1 MFGKTLSQYV
11 AFQKPI
17 LILIAVVFAHEARTL
32 DGRRPGVGRQVRE
45 RHGRRCVLGSLYYGW
60 AVGQQGFGSFKQL
73 YGANLVQ
80 GVFSQT
86 LIALAIV
93 LAIVLG
99 QDNIYTIPEFYPPS
113 AGNDPMGMPPDGKN
127 FGHAIAH
134 IVVAGAIAMPLDRL
148 AAELGACTCDAQD
161 RGLDEGASCPSL
173 PASASARTRSCRRSA
188 PAGWAR
194 CTARAT
200 RGSSATWRS
209 RCCRSTS
216 STTPIR

>member
-17 LILIAVVFAHEARTL
+17 LILITVVFVMRLALSMA
-32 DGRRPGVGRQVRE
+32 GVPVSGAKFVSVT
-45 RHGRRCVLGSLYYGW
+45 GVVVLGALYYGW

-80 GVFSQT
+80 GLFSQT
-86 LIALAIV
+86 LVALAIV

-134 IVVAGAIAMPLDRL
+134 VVVAGAIVIPLI
-148 AAELGACTCDAQD
+148 
-161 RGLDEGASCPSL
+161 
-173 PASASARTRSCRRSA
+173 
-188 PAGWAR
+188 GWLLSSVVHL
-194 CTARAT
+194 AT
-200 RGSSATWRS
+200 RKKA
-209 RCCRSTS
+209 
-216 STTPIR
+216 

>member
-17 LILIAVVFAHEARTL
+17 LILITAVFLLRLVLSIA
-32 DGRRPGVGRQVRE
+32 GVPVSGAKFVSVT
-45 RHGRRCVLGSLYYGW
+45 GVLVLGALYYGW

-113 AGNDPMGMPPDGKN
+113 AGNDPMGLPPDGKN
-127 FGHAIAH
+127 FGHAVAH
-134 IVVAGAIAMPLDRL
+134 IVVAGAIVIPIIGWL
-148 AAELGACTCDAQD
+148 LG
-161 RGLDEGASCPSL
+161 SVVHV
-173 PASASARTRSCRRSA
+173 
-188 PAGWAR
+188 
-194 CTARAT
+194 AT
-200 RGSSATWRS
+200 RKRS
-209 RCCRSTS
+209 
-216 STTPIR
+216 